1 MDKGLWYVYTIE
13 YYLAIKRKPFEP
25 VPVRWMNL
33 EPIRQNEVSQKEKNK
48 YHILMH
54 MYGILHLQNVENRLV
69 DTVGERVAW
78 IERAA
83 LTYIHCLMCKT
94 HS

>member
-1 MDKGLWYVYTIE
+1 MWYAHTHTME
-13 YYLAIKRKPFEP
+13 YYSDIKKNE
-25 VPVRWMNL
+25 VGSSVVNSINL
-33 EPIRQNEVSQKEKNK
+33 ESVIQCEVSQKEKNK
-48 YHILMH
+48 YHILTH